1 MKQPVVLDRINPHQ
15 VNWADGPMFAMF
27 TDARE
32 ALLFVEMT
40 KTFCESNRTSDAVEM
55 DKLAYRYFTA
65 HK

>member
-1 MKQPVVLDRINPHQ
+1 MKQPVVLDRLNPHQ
-15 VNWADGPMFAMF
+15 VNWADGRMFAMF

-40 KTFCESNRTSDAVEM
+40 KRACETLDGE
-55 DKLAYRYFTA
+55 DIGELGQLAFRYFTA